1 MLISI
6 NLLLIKNIMDVAQF
20 LRSKFPEAEI
30 SFDGEDCN
38 SRLLIVSNDFDG
50 LNTLQR
56 HKLVLNTLKEQFQT
70 GELHALSLI
79 TKSPSET
86 A

>member
-1 MLISI
+1 MDTI
-6 NLLLIKNIMDVAQF
+6 NKLKL
-20 LRSKFPEAEI
+20 KFPEAEI

-38 SRLLIVSNDFDG
+38 SKVLIISNEFDG

-56 HKLVLNTLKEQFQT
+56 HKLVLNVLKEDFQT

-79 TKSPSET
+79 TKSPSEID
-86 A
+86 

>member
-1 MLISI
+1 MM
-6 NLLLIKNIMDVAQF
+6 NLTQF
-20 LRSKFPEAEI
+20 LRSKFPDADI

-38 SRLLIVSNDFDG
+38 SKVLIVSNEFEG

-56 HKLVLNTLKEQFQT
+56 HKLVLSVLKEQFQN

-86 A
+86 V

>member
-1 MLISI
+1 
-6 NLLLIKNIMDVAQF
+6 MDLAQF

-38 SRLLIVSNDFDG
+38 SKVLIVSNEFEG

-56 HKLVLNTLKEQFQT
+56 HKLVLNALKEQFQT

>member
-1 MLISI
+1 
-6 NLLLIKNIMDVAQF
+6 MDITNF
-20 LRSKFPEAEI
+20 LKSKFPKAEI

-38 SRLLIVSNDFDG
+38 SKVLIVSSEFEG

-56 HKLVLNTLKEQFQT
+56 HKLVLSVLKEQFQT

-79 TKSPSET
+79 TKSPSEIG
-86 A
+86 

>member
-1 MLISI
+1 
-6 NLLLIKNIMDVAQF
+6 MDVAQF

-38 SRLLIVSNDFDG
+38 SRLLIVSNEFEG

-56 HKLVLNTLKEQFQT
+56 HKIVLNALKEQFQT

-86 A
+86 L

>member
-1 MLISI
+1 
-6 NLLLIKNIMDVAQF
+6 MDVAQF

-38 SRLLIVSNDFDG
+38 SRLLIVSNEFEG

-56 HKLVLNTLKEQFQT
+56 HKLVLNALKEQFQT
-70 GELHALSLI
+70 LSLQNSCSWNFWSASQI
-79 TKSPSET
+79 SLEF
-86 A
+86 

>member
-1 MLISI
+1 
-6 NLLLIKNIMDVAQF
+6 MDVAQF

-38 SRLLIVSNDFDG
+38 SRLLIVSNEFEG

-56 HKLVLNTLKEQFQT
+56 HKLVLNALKEQFQT

-86 A
+86 Q

>member
-1 MLISI
+1 
-6 NLLLIKNIMDVAQF
+6 MDLTQF

-38 SRLLIVSNDFDG
+38 SKVLIVSNEFEG

-56 HKLVLNTLKEQFQT
+56 HKLVLSALKEQFQT
-70 GELHALSLI
+70 GELHALSLN
-79 TKSPSET
+79 TKSPSEMG
-86 A
+86 

>member
-1 MLISI
+1 
-6 NLLLIKNIMDVAQF
+6 MDITHF
-20 LRSKFPEAEI
+20 LKLQFPEAEI

-38 SRLLIVSNDFDG
+38 SRLLIVSNEFEG

-56 HKLVLNTLKEQFQT
+56 HKLVLNALKEQFQT